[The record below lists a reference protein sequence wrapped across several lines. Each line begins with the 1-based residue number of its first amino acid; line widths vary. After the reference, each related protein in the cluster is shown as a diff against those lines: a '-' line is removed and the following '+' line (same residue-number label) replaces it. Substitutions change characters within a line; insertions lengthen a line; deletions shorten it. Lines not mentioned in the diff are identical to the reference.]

1 MKFKEHLILEEK
13 SPATVEAVQNGEA
26 VVSLK
31 NKSRTV
37 FIVRVLRQKLLNYAK
52 RHNITRIYII
62 STGTEHRKRMEN
74 MRLII

>member
-1 MKFKEHLILEEK
+1 MKFKEHLILEK
-13 SPATVEAVQNGEA
+13 KRLATVEAVQSGEA

-74 MRLII
+74 MRLTI